1 MMAVSAENTVQ
12 ISMADRVR
20 RHVSFR
26 IMPYL
31 FLLYIIAFI
40 DRVNVGFAKLRM
52 KEALGF
58 SETVF
63 GFGAGIFFIG
73 YFLLEILGTLIVER
87 WSARKW
93 IARIMIT
100 WGIFAIW
107 MGFVTTEW
115 EFYTVR
121 FLLGLAEAG
130 FFPGIIVYLSHWYRY
145 EDRAKAVA
153 MFMSAIP
160 VAQLIG
166 APMSGLIMERVNWHG
181 WAGWQWVFILEG
193 VPAIIFGIITI
204 FYLTDRPHQAKWLQE
219 DERKWLTEELERERQ
234 EKKKARP
241 LSAWQALH
249 QREVVMLLSVYF
261 LAVNAYYGFTFWLP
275 SILKESGVSNL
286 TVTLISVI
294 PFSLGL
300 IAMLLV
306 GWDSDK
312 TGERRWHT
320 ALPILIA
327 CLGFV
332 FAIASGGNLAL
343 IVTSFCV
350 VSIGAH
356 SYLPSFWAMPT
367 AFLTES
373 AAAAAIGL
381 INSVGNLGGFVG
393 PIALGYLKDKT
404 GVYSSGMALLSASLL
419 CAGLLVLAINRRKK
433 QGDGA

>member
-1 MMAVSAENTVQ
+1 MAASAANGLQLPMGE
-12 ISMADRVR
+12 RVR
-20 RHVSFR
+20 RRVSLH
-26 IMPYL
+26 IIPYL
-31 FLLYIIAFI
+31 FILYIIAFI

-52 KEALGF
+52 QEDLAF

-63 GFGAGIFFIG
+63 GLGAGIFFIG
-73 YFLLEILGTLIVER
+73 YFLLEIPGTLIVER

-100 WGIFAIW
+100 WGIFAVW

-160 VAQLIG
+160 VSQLIG
-166 APMSGLIMERVNWHG
+166 APLSGLIMENISWYG

-193 VPAIIFGIITI
+193 IPAVIFGVITI
-204 FYLTDRPHQAKWLQE
+204 FYLTDRPHQAKWMPE
-219 DERKWLTEELERERQ
+219 DERNWLTEELERERQ

-241 LSAWQALH
+241 LSAWQALG
-249 QREVVMLLSVYF
+249 QREVVMLLTVYF

-275 SILKESGVSNL
+275 TILKDSGVTVL
-286 TVTLISVI
+286 EVTLISVI

-306 GWDSDK
+306 GWNSDK
-312 TGERRWHT
+312 TGERRLHT
-320 ALPILIA
+320 ATPILIA
-327 CLGFV
+327 CLGFA
-332 FAIASGGNLAL
+332 FAMASGNNLAL
-343 IVTSFCV
+343 IVASFCV
-350 VSIGAH
+350 ISIGAH

-381 INSVGNLGGFVG
+381 INSIGNLGGFVG
-393 PIALGYLKDKT
+393 PFALGYLKDKT
-404 GVYSSGMALLSASLL
+404 GSHYAGMGLLAASLL
-419 CAGLLVLAINRRKK
+419 CSGLLTLAIKSGKK
-433 QGDGA
+433 QEDG

>member
-1 MMAVSAENTVQ
+1 MAVSAENTVQ
-12 ISMADRVR
+12 LSMAERVR
-20 RHVSFR
+20 RHVSLR

-31 FLLYIIAFI
+31 FLLYIVAFI

-52 KEALGF
+52 KEDLGF

-73 YFLLEILGTLIVER
+73 YFLLEIPGTLIVER

-93 IARIMIT
+93 IARIMLT

-130 FFPGIIVYLSHWYRY
+130 FFPGIIVYMSHWFRY

-153 MFMSAIP
+153 FFMSALP
-160 VAQLIG
+160 VSQLIG
-166 APMSGLIMERVNWHG
+166 APLSGLIMEQRFHWNG
-181 WAGWQWVFILEG
+181 LAGWQWVFILEG
-193 VPAIIFGIITI
+193 IPAIILGIVTI
-204 FYLTDRPHQAKWLQE
+204 FYLTDRPHQAKWLPE
-219 DERKWLTEELERERQ
+219 DERDWLVKELERERQ

-241 LSAWQALH
+241 LSVLQAFR
-249 QREVVMLLSVYF
+249 QREVVLLLSIYF
-261 LAVNAYYGFTFWLP
+261 LAVSAYDGFTFWLP

-286 TVTLISVI
+286 TVTLLSVI

-300 IAMLLV
+300 ISMLLV

-312 TGERRWHT
+312 TGERRMHT
-320 ALPILIA
+320 ALPIFVA
-327 CLGFV
+327 CAGFV
-332 FAIASGGNLAL
+332 FAIASGHNLAL
-343 IVTSFCV
+343 IVASFCV

-393 PIALGYLKDKT
+393 PSALGYLKDKT
-404 GVYSSGMALLSASLL
+404 GAHSAGMAILSASLL
-419 CAGLLVLAINRRKK
+419 CAGLLVLAIKSGKK
-433 QGDGA
+433 QEDGS

>member
-1 MMAVSAENTVQ
+1 MAVSAANTVQ
-12 ISMADRVR
+12 LSMGERVR
-20 RHVSFR
+20 RRVSLH
-26 IMPYL
+26 IIPYL
-31 FLLYIIAFI
+31 FILYIIAFI

-52 KEALGF
+52 KEDLAF

-73 YFLLEILGTLIVER
+73 YFLLEIPGTLIVER

-115 EFYTVR
+115 EFYVVR

-153 MFMSAIP
+153 LFMSALP

-166 APMSGLIMERVNWHG
+166 APLSGVIMERINWHG

-193 VPAIIFGIITI
+193 IPAIILGFITI
-204 FYLTDRPHQAKWLQE
+204 FYLTDRPHQAKWMPD
-219 DERKWLTEELERERQ
+219 DERKWLSEELERERQ
-234 EKKKARP
+234 EKKKAGP
-241 LSAWQALH
+241 VSVWQALH

-286 TVTLISVI
+286 TVTSISVI

-343 IVTSFCV
+343 IVASFCV

-381 INSVGNLGGFVG
+381 INSVGNLGGFAG
-393 PIALGYLKDKT
+393 PFALGYLKDKT
-404 GVYSSGMALLSASLL
+404 GAHSAGMAVLATSLL
-419 CAGLLVLAINRRKK
+419 LAGALALAIKPAK
-433 QGDGA
+433 QPSS

>member
-31 FLLYIIAFI
+31 FLLYIIAFV

-58 SETVF
+58 SDTIF

-73 YFLLEILGTLIVER
+73 YFLLEIPGTLIVER

-93 IARIMIT
+93 IARIMFT

-130 FFPGIIVYLSHWYRY
+130 FFPGIIVYMSHWYRY

-153 MFMSAIP
+153 LFMSALP
-160 VAQLIG
+160 VSYMIG
-166 APMSGLIMERVNWHG
+166 APLSGLIMERLHWNG

-193 VPAIIFGIITI
+193 VPAIILGVITI
-204 FYLTDRPHQAKWLQE
+204 FYLTDWPHQAKWLPE
-219 DERKWLTEELERERQ
+219 DERKWLMEELERERQ

-241 LSAWQALH
+241 LSVWQAFH
-249 QREVVMLLSVYF
+249 QREVVFLLSIYF

-286 TVTLISVI
+286 TVTLISII

-300 IAMLLV
+300 ISMLWV
-306 GWDSDK
+306 GRDSDK
-312 TGERRWHT
+312 TGERRLHT
-320 ALPILIA
+320 ALPIFVA
-327 CLGFV
+327 CIGFV
-332 FAIASGGNLAL
+332 FAIASGHNLAL
-343 IVTSFCV
+343 IVASFCV

-381 INSVGNLGGFVG
+381 INSVGNLGGFFG
-393 PIALGYLKDKT
+393 PSALGYLKDETK
-404 GVYSSGMALLSASLL
+404 GYSAGMAVLSVSLL
-419 CAGLLVLAINRRKK
+419 CAGLLVMAIKPGKK
-433 QGDGA
+433 REI

>member
-1 MMAVSAENTVQ
+1 MALSAASTVQ
-12 ISMADRVR
+12 LSMADRVR
-20 RHVSFR
+20 RRVSLH
-26 IMPYL
+26 IIPYL
-31 FLLYIIAFI
+31 FTLYIIAFI

-52 KEALGF
+52 KEDLLF
-58 SETVF
+58 SETVY
-63 GFGAGIFFIG
+63 GFGAGVFFIG
-73 YFLLEILGTLIVER
+73 YFLLEIPGTLIVER

-107 MGFVTTEW
+107 MAFVTTEW

-153 MFMSAIP
+153 LFMSALP
-160 VAQLIG
+160 VAQLVG
-166 APMSGLIMERVNWHG
+166 APLSGLIMERVTWYG

-193 VPAIIFGIITI
+193 IPAIIFGFITI
-204 FYLTDRPHQAKWLQE
+204 FYLTDRPHQAKWMPE
-219 DERKWLTEELERERQ
+219 EERKWLSEELERERH

-241 LSAWQALH
+241 VSTWQALH
-249 QREVVMLLSVYF
+249 QREVVMLLTVYF

-275 SILKESGVSNL
+275 SILRDSGVAVL

-300 IAMLLV
+300 VAMLLV

-320 ALPILIA
+320 ALPILVA

-332 FAIASGGNLAL
+332 FAIASGNNLAL
-343 IVTSFCV
+343 IIASFCV

-381 INSVGNLGGFVG
+381 INSVGNLGGFAG
-393 PIALGYLKDKT
+393 PFALGYLKDKT
-404 GVYSSGMALLSASLL
+404 GAHSAGMALLALSLL
-419 CAGLLVLAINRRKK
+419 GAGLLALAIKPGKRAR
-433 QGDGA
+433 

>member
-1 MMAVSAENTVQ
+1 MAVSAANTVQ
-12 ISMADRVR
+12 LPMAERVR
-20 RHVSFR
+20 RRVSLHLV
-26 IMPYL
+26 PYL
-31 FLLYIIAFI
+31 FILYIIAFI

-52 KEALGF
+52 KEDLAF

-63 GFGAGIFFIG
+63 GFGAGIFFVG
-73 YFLLEILGTLIVER
+73 YFLLEIPGTLIVER

-107 MGFVTTEW
+107 MAFVTTEW

-153 MFMSAIP
+153 MFMSAVPIS
-160 VAQLIG
+160 QLIG
-166 APMSGLIMERVNWHG
+166 APLSGLIMENITWYG
-181 WAGWQWVFILEG
+181 WKGWQWVFILEG
-193 VPAIIFGIITI
+193 IPAIIFGIITI
-204 FYLTDRPHQAKWLQE
+204 FYLTDRPHQAKWMPE
-219 DERKWLTEELERERQ
+219 DERKWLTEELERERM

-241 LSAWQALH
+241 VSVWQALH

-275 SILKESGVSNL
+275 SILKDTGLPNL
-286 TVTLISVI
+286 TVTLISII

-300 IAMLLV
+300 AAMLLV

-320 ALPILIA
+320 ALPILVA
-327 CLGFV
+327 CLGFL
-332 FAIASGGNLAL
+332 FAIASGSNLAL
-343 IVTSFCV
+343 IVASFCV

-356 SYLPSFWAMPT
+356 AYLPSFWAMPT

-381 INSVGNLGGFVG
+381 INSVGNLGGFAG
-393 PIALGYLKDKT
+393 PFALGFLKDKT
-404 GVYSSGMALLSASLL
+404 GHHAAGMGLLALSLL
-419 CAGLLVLAINRRKK
+419 CAGLVALAIKPVK
-433 QGDGA
+433 QPPP

>member
-1 MMAVSAENTVQ
+1 MAVNAANTVQ
-12 ISMADRVR
+12 LSMGDRVR
-20 RHVSFR
+20 RRVSLH
-26 IMPYL
+26 IIPYL

-52 KEALGF
+52 QQDLAF

-63 GFGAGIFFIG
+63 GFGAGVFFIG
-73 YFLLEILGTLIVER
+73 YFLLEIPGTLIVER

-107 MGFVTTEW
+107 MAFVTSET
-115 EFYTVR
+115 EFYVVR

-160 VAQLIG
+160 VSQLIG
-166 APMSGLIMERVNWHG
+166 APLSGLIMENISWYG
-181 WAGWQWVFILEG
+181 WKGWQWVFILEG
-193 VPAIIFGIITI
+193 IPAVIFGIITI
-204 FYLTDRPHQAKWLQE
+204 FYLTDRPRQAKWMPE
-219 DERKWLTEELERERQ
+219 DERNWLEEELERERQ
-234 EKKKARP
+234 ERKKARP
-241 LSAWQALH
+241 LGVLQALR
-249 QREVVMLLSVYF
+249 QREVVMLLSIYF

-275 SILKESGVSNL
+275 SILKESGVTNL
-286 TVTLISVI
+286 AVTLISVI

-312 TGERRWHT
+312 TGERRMHT
-320 ALPILIA
+320 ALPILVA
-327 CLGFV
+327 CVGFV
-332 FAIASGGNLAL
+332 FAIASGNNLAL
-343 IVTSFCV
+343 IVASFCV

-393 PIALGYLKDKT
+393 PFALGYLKDKT
-404 GVYSSGMALLSASLL
+404 GVHSAGMGLLAASLL
-419 CAGLLVLAINRRKK
+419 CAGLLVLAIKPGKK
-433 QGDGA
+433 QQEDG

>member
-12 ISMADRVR
+12 LSMADRVR
-20 RHVSFR
+20 QRVSFR
-26 IMPYL
+26 IMPFL

-52 KEALGF
+52 KEDLGF
-58 SETVF
+58 SETIF
-63 GFGAGIFFIG
+63 GFGAGVFFIG
-73 YFLLEILGTLIVER
+73 YFLLEIPGTLIVER

-93 IARIMIT
+93 IARIMFT

-107 MGFVTTEW
+107 MGFVSTEW
-115 EFYTVR
+115 EFYTMR

-130 FFPGIIVYLSHWYRY
+130 FFPGIIVYMSHWYRY

-153 MFMSAIP
+153 FFMSALP
-160 VAQLIG
+160 VSQLIG
-166 APMSGLIMERVNWHG
+166 APLSGLIMERLHWNG
-181 WAGWQWVFILEG
+181 WSGWQWVFILEG
-193 VPAIIFGIITI
+193 IPAIILGFITI
-204 FYLTDRPHQAKWLQE
+204 FYLTDRPHQAKWMPE
-219 DERKWLTEELERERQ
+219 DERNWLTKELERERQ

-241 LSAWQALH
+241 LSVWQAFG
-249 QREVVMLLSVYF
+249 QREVVFLLSIYF

-286 TVTLISVI
+286 TVTLISII

-306 GWDSDK
+306 GWNSDK
-312 TGERRWHT
+312 TGERRLHT
-320 ALPILIA
+320 ALPIFVA

-332 FAIASGGNLAL
+332 FAIASGHSLAL
-343 IVTSFCV
+343 IVASFCV

-393 PIALGYLKDKT
+393 PFALGYLKDKT

>member
-1 MMAVSAENTVQ
+1 MAVSAANTVQ
-12 ISMADRVR
+12 LSMGERVR
-20 RHVSFR
+20 RHVSLHV
-26 IMPYL
+26 MPYL

-40 DRVNVGFAKLRM
+40 DRVNVSFAKLRM
-52 KEALGF
+52 KEHLVF

-63 GFGAGIFFIG
+63 GFGAGVFFIG
-73 YFLLEILGTLIVER
+73 YFLLEIPGTLIVER

-100 WGIFAIW
+100 WGAFAIW

-115 EFYTVR
+115 EFYVVR

-153 MFMSAIP
+153 LFMSALP
-160 VAQLIG
+160 VAQLVG
-166 APMSGLIMERVNWHG
+166 APMSGLIMERVHWNG

-193 VPAIIFGIITI
+193 IPAIILGVVTI
-204 FYLTDRPHQAKWLQE
+204 FYLTDRPHQAKWLPE
-219 DERKWLTEELERERQ
+219 DERNWLTKELERERQ

-241 LSAWQALH
+241 LSVWQAFR
-249 QREVVMLLSVYF
+249 QREVVALLSIYF

-275 SILKESGVSNL
+275 SILKDAGVSVL
-286 TVTLISVI
+286 QVTLISVI

-312 TGERRWHT
+312 TGERRLHT
-320 ALPILIA
+320 ALPIFAA

-332 FAIASGGNLAL
+332 FAIASGDNLAL
-343 IVTSFCV
+343 IVASFCV

-393 PIALGYLKDKT
+393 PFALGYLKDKT
-404 GVYSSGMALLSASLL
+404 GAHSAGMGLLAASLL
-419 CAGLLVLAINRRKK
+419 CAGVLVFAIKPGKK
-433 QGDGA
+433 REDEA

>member
-1 MMAVSAENTVQ
+1 MAVSAANTVQ
-12 ISMADRVR
+12 PPMSERVR
-20 RHVSFR
+20 RRVSLH
-26 IMPYL
+26 IIPYL
-31 FLLYIIAFI
+31 FILYIIAFI

-52 KEALGF
+52 QEDLAF
-58 SETVF
+58 SDTVF
-63 GFGAGIFFIG
+63 GFGAGVFFVG
-73 YFLLEILGTLIVER
+73 YFLLEIPGTLIVER

-100 WGIFAIW
+100 WGILAIW

-115 EFYTVR
+115 EFYAAR

-130 FFPGIIVYLSHWYRY
+130 FFPGIIVYLSHWFRY

-160 VAQLIG
+160 VSQLIG
-166 APMSGLIMERVNWHG
+166 APLSGLIMERATWYG

-193 VPAIIFGIITI
+193 IPAVIFGFITI
-204 FYLTDRPHQAKWLQE
+204 FYLTDRPHQAKWMPE
-219 DERKWLTEELERERQ
+219 DECKWLSEELERERQ

-241 LSAWQALH
+241 VSVWQALH
-249 QREVVMLLSVYF
+249 QREVVLLLSVYF

-275 SILKESGVSNL
+275 SILRDAGMSVLK
-286 TVTLISVI
+286 VTLISAI

-300 IAMLLV
+300 IVMLLV

-327 CLGFV
+327 CLGFG
-332 FAIASGGNLAL
+332 FAIASGNNLSL
-343 IVTSFCV
+343 IVASFCV

-381 INSVGNLGGFVG
+381 INSVGNLGGFAG
-393 PIALGYLKDKT
+393 PFALGYLKDKT
-404 GVYSSGMALLSASLL
+404 GQHSAGMAVLAISLL
-419 CAGLLVLAINRRKK
+419 CAGLLALAIKPGKK
-433 QGDGA
+433 QEDH

>member
-1 MMAVSAENTVQ
+1 MAVSAANTVQ
-12 ISMADRVR
+12 LSMSERVR
-20 RHVSFR
+20 RRVSLH
-26 IMPYL
+26 IIPYL
-31 FLLYIIAFI
+31 FILYIIAFV

-63 GFGAGIFFIG
+63 GFGAGVFFIG
-73 YFLLEILGTLIVER
+73 YFLLEIPGTLIVER

-100 WGIFAIW
+100 WGFFAIW
-107 MGFVTTEW
+107 MGFVSTEW
-115 EFYTVR
+115 EFYFVR

-145 EDRAKAVA
+145 EDRAKAIA
-153 MFMSAIP
+153 FFMSAIP
-160 VAQLIG
+160 VSQLIG
-166 APMSGLIMERVNWHG
+166 APLSGVIMERVNWYG

-193 VPAIIFGIITI
+193 IPAIIFGIITI
-204 FYLTDRPHQAKWLQE
+204 FYLTDRPHQAQWMPE
-219 DERKWLTEELERERQ
+219 DERNWLSEELERERQ

-241 LSAWQALH
+241 VSVWQALH
-249 QREVVMLLSVYF
+249 QREVVMLLTIYF

-286 TVTLISVI
+286 TVTLISIV
-294 PFSLGL
+294 PFLLGL

-320 ALPILIA
+320 ALPILAA
-327 CLGFV
+327 CLGFG
-332 FAIASGGNLAL
+332 FAIASGDNLTL
-343 IVTSFCV
+343 IVTSFCI

-381 INSVGNLGGFVG
+381 INSVGNLGGFAG
-393 PIALGYLKDKT
+393 PFALGYLKDKT
-404 GVYSSGMALLSASLL
+404 GRHSAGMAVLAISLL
-419 CAGLLVLAINRRKK
+419 CAGLLTLAVKPSKK
-433 QGDGA
+433 QTNH

>member
-1 MMAVSAENTVQ
+1 
-12 ISMADRVR
+12 
-20 RHVSFR
+20 
-26 IMPYL
+26 MPYL

-52 KEALGF
+52 KEDLVF

-63 GFGAGIFFIG
+63 GFGAGVFFIG
-73 YFLLEILGTLIVER
+73 YFLLEIPGTLIVER

-100 WGIFAIW
+100 WGIFAIG

-115 EFYTVR
+115 EFYTAR

-153 MFMSAIP
+153 LFMSALP
-160 VAQLIG
+160 VAQLVG
-166 APMSGLIMERVNWHG
+166 APLSGLIMERVHWNG

-193 VPAIIFGIITI
+193 VPAIILGVVTI
-204 FYLTDRPHQAKWLQE
+204 FYLTDRPHQAKWLPE
-219 DERKWLTEELERERQ
+219 DERNWLTKELERERQ
-234 EKKKARP
+234 EKRKARP
-241 LSAWQALH
+241 LSVWQAFR
-249 QREVVMLLSVYF
+249 QREVVTLLSIYF

-275 SILKESGVSNL
+275 SIMKDVGVSVL
-286 TVTLISVI
+286 KVTFISVI

-312 TGERRWHT
+312 TGERRMHT
-320 ALPILIA
+320 ALPIFAA

-332 FAIASGGNLAL
+332 FAIASGHNLAL
-343 IVTSFCV
+343 IVASFCI

-381 INSVGNLGGFVG
+381 INSVGNLGGFAG
-393 PIALGYLKDKT
+393 PWALGYLKDKT
-404 GVYSSGMALLSASLL
+404 GAHSAGMAVLAASLL
-419 CAGLLVLAINRRKK
+419 CAGLLVLAIKPGKK
-433 QGDGA
+433 QEGGT

>member
-1 MMAVSAENTVQ
+1 MAASAANTIQ
-12 ISMADRVR
+12 LSMGERVR
-20 RHVSFR
+20 RRVSFR
-26 IMPYL
+26 LIPYL
-31 FLLYIIAFI
+31 FILYIIAFI

-52 KEALGF
+52 QEDLAF

-63 GFGAGIFFIG
+63 GLGAGIFFIG
-73 YFLLEILGTLIVER
+73 YFLLEIPGTLIVER

-100 WGIFAIW
+100 WGVFAIW
-107 MGFVTTEW
+107 MAFVTTEW
-115 EFYTVR
+115 EFYTLR

-160 VAQLIG
+160 VSNLIG
-166 APMSGLIMERVNWHG
+166 LPLSGLIMEHFTWFG

-193 VPAIIFGIITI
+193 IPAVILGIITI
-204 FYLTDRPHQAKWLQE
+204 FYLTDRPRQARWMPE
-219 DERKWLTEELERERQ
+219 DERNWLEEELERER
-234 EKKKARP
+234 EERKKARP
-241 LSAWQALH
+241 LGVWQALR
-249 QREVVMLLSVYF
+249 QREVVMLLSIYF
-261 LAVNAYYGFTFWLP
+261 LAVNAYYGFSFWLP

-286 TVTLISVI
+286 SVTLISVI
-294 PFSLGL
+294 PYSLGL

-312 TGERRWHT
+312 TGERRLHT
-320 ALPILIA
+320 ALPIFVA

-332 FAIASGGNLAL
+332 FAIASGDTLAL
-343 IVTSFCV
+343 IVASFSV

-373 AAAAAIGL
+373 AAAAAVGL
-381 INSVGNLGGFVG
+381 INSIGNLGGFAG
-393 PIALGYLKDKT
+393 PFALGYLKDKT
-404 GVYSSGMALLSASLL
+404 GNHYAGMALLSASLL
-419 CAGLLVLAINRRKK
+419 CAGLLVLAIKPGKK
-433 QGDGA
+433 Q